1 MRIGTF
7 VMFAVLAAA
16 PASFAA
22 DFRLASPDMTD
33 GRMLAE
39 TFVMNGLGCVGGN
52 ASPALSWSGTPAG
65 TKSLVITVYDPD
77 APTGSGWWHW
87 VVTDIPAAVTA
98 LPRGAG
104 DPAGTGLPT
113 GAKQGRTDFGT
124 ASYGGPCPP
133 QEDAPH
139 RYVFTVHALS
149 VAHLPIDPQVS
160 AAMVGFAMHTTEI
173 GRASLTVRYGR

>member
-1 MRIGTF
+1 MRIAAT
-7 VMFAVLAAA
+7 VMFAALAAA
-16 PASFAA
+16 PASFGA
-22 DFRLASPDMTD
+22 DFRLTSPDMTD
-33 GRMLAE
+33 GRTLAE
-39 TFVMNGLGCVGGN
+39 TFVMNGLGCAGGN
-52 ASPALSWSGTPAG
+52 SSPALAWSGAPAG
-65 TKSLVITVYDPD
+65 TKSFVITVYDPD

-104 DPAGTGLPT
+104 DPAGAGLPT
-113 GAKQGRTDFGT
+113 GAKQGRTDFGS

-149 VAHLPIDPQVS
+149 VAHLPVDPQVS
-160 AAMVGFAMHTTEI
+160 AAMVGFAMHTIEI
-173 GRASLTVRYGR
+173 GRASLIALYGR